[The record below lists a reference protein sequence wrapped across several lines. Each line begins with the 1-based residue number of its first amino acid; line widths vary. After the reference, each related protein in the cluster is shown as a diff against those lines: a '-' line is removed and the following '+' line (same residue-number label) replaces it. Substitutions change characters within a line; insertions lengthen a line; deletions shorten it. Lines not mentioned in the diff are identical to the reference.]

1 MIYKI
6 YKRLQILR
14 NQINIVLDR
23 HFLILQYIW
32 YSNCFSVF
40 FYARIIKLP
49 TAALHPLDIS
59 SVRLG
64 DWKRT
69 HTKYMLKRCKHTNTQ
84 TQTHTHTQKQM
95 DILTQTSVINMHS
108 KSPYELKT
116 NHFKNKVYIFSLSS
130 FQPFCLFVFN
140 NRLLSRRKQW

>member
-1 MIYKI
+1 M
-6 YKRLQILR
+6 R
-14 NQINIVLDR
+14 NEINIVLDR
-23 HFLILQYIW
+23 NFLILQYIW

-49 TAALHPLDIS
+49 TAVLHPLYIS

-69 HTKYMLKRCKHTNTQ
+69 HAKYMLKKMLTHIYTHTL
-84 TQTHTHTQKQM
+84 THTHAKQM
-95 DILTQTSVINMHS
+95 DILTQASVINMHS

-116 NHFKNKVYIFSLSS
+116 NHSKNKVYIFSLSS
-130 FQPFCLFVFN
+130 FQPFYLFVFN
-140 NRLLSRRKQW
+140 NRLLRRSKQW

>member
-40 FYARIIKLP
+40 FYARLIMLP

-69 HTKYMLKRCKHTNTQ
+69 HTKYMLKKMQTDTHTY
-84 TQTHTHTQKQM
+84 THTHTQKQM

-116 NHFKNKVYIFSLSS
+116 NHSKNKVYIFSLSS
-130 FQPFCLFVFN
+130 FQPFYLFVFN
-140 NRLLSRRKQW
+140 NRLLRRRKQW